1 MVARDEEEDAYETEE
16 EAREKKQKA
25 KDYTMK
31 ERKGRRWE
39 EVKAGAPWQHAE
51 AEAV

>member
-1 MVARDEEEDAYETEE
+1 MYETEE
-16 EAREKKQKA
+16 EERERKQKA
-25 KDYTMK
+25 TDYVRK
-31 ERKGRRWE
+31 ERKGRRGE